1 MEAFII
7 NVVINH
13 GIKFGIFNGNVAKL
27 QEDLE
32 LLKPSGLCAVPRV
45 FQKIYDAINIELNK
59 KPAFVR
65 RIFQKALDIK
75 IKDYNETGLLKN
87 ILLDRLIFK
96 KVRDKFGGKLRFML
110 VGSAPVEPNLL
121 NFLRCVLSCEI
132 VEGYGQ
138 TENVAAMLLTR
149 TFDPVV
155 QHLGGPGYSVELKL
169 VDIPDLGYTSKNID
183 EETGKKRPAGEICV
197 RGPTVFK
204 GYFRDEKKTKE
215 VLDDDGWLHSGDIG
229 VIIPEHG
236 NALRIVDR
244 VKNIFK
250 LQQGEYISPE
260 KIENIYLSCKYVE
273 QIFIYG
279 ESIRSYLIAIIY
291 PKTFDV
297 IDFMKKKVNDINKD
311 NYQNYLDDEELK
323 KEILKEL
330 DVYGRKNDLKGFEL
344 PKKIQLVKEP
354 FSVESQIV
362 TPTLKIRRHNAKK
375 YFMEEI
381 KKLYEI

>member
-1 MEAFII
+1 
-7 NVVINH
+7 
-13 GIKFGIFNGNVAKL
+13 
-27 QEDLE
+27 
-32 LLKPSGLCAVPRV
+32 
-45 FQKIYDAINIELNK
+45 
-59 KPAFVR
+59 
-65 RIFQKALDIK
+65 
-75 IKDYNETGLLKN
+75 
-87 ILLDRLIFK
+87 
-96 KVRDKFGGKLRFML
+96 
-110 VGSAPVEPNLL
+110 
-121 NFLRCVLSCEI
+121 
-132 VEGYGQ
+132 
-138 TENVAAMLLTR
+138 MLLTR

-260 KIENIYLSCKYVE
+260 KIENIFLSCKYIE

-279 ESIRSYLIAIIY
+279 ESVQSYLIAIIY
-291 PKTFDV
+291 PKKFDV